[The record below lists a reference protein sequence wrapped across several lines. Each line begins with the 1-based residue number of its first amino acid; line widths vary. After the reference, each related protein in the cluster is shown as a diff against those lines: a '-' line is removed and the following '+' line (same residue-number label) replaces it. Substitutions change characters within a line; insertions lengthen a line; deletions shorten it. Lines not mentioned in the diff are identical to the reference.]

1 MNCVHGRTFTGNS
14 IPVFCEAKKVPFLA
28 QVFFFQTLGK
38 FNQNAS
44 QKESVMTKIAVI
56 IPVKHEEAKI
66 ERCLEAVFNQ
76 AIKPFE
82 VIVVDGHSTE

>member
-1 MNCVHGRTFTGNS
+1 LTKN
-14 IPVFCEAKKVPFLA
+14 AA
-28 QVFFFQTLGK
+28 Q
-38 FNQNAS
+38 AS

-82 VIVVDGHSTE
+82 GIIVDGHPPNDRMMQSYI